1 MTFVLS
7 CFTAALKHRTV
18 GEFTPIARVVKGG
31 VRGSPGPRVALG
43 LYFSLGFG
51 GTQPSG
57 APSKVTNSVFVALL
71 LLAILLL
78 LYGALLPPL
87 HLLHF
92 PHLCLD
98 TRQILPQTHSQVVVA
113 AAVAV
118 TAVAVAVLTFMM
130 GGGGRAGGIVTAAG
144 FAKDTAAPTCG

>member
-1 MTFVLS
+1 MVYPASS
-7 CFTAALKHRTV
+7 CITEV
-18 GEFTPIARVVKGG
+18 GGLCTGVVFA
-31 VRGSPGPRVALG
+31 VV
-43 LYFSLGFG
+43 
-51 GTQPSG
+51 
-57 APSKVTNSVFVALL
+57 VFVALL

-113 AAVAV
+113 AALAV